1 MRVIKRDGRY
11 EPVQFD
17 KITKRIE
24 ALCTEFKL
32 DIDPVPLAQKVIE
45 GLYDGVTTKELD
57 TLAAETA
64 ESKGLE
70 NAHFSKLAACI
81 EISSLQKEVTGTFS
95 DRIQLMANYT
105 HPVTNKPAPLIEAK
119 LAAIIEKNNDRL
131 NKAIDYKRDYKFN
144 YFGFM
149 TLCRAYFLKMNG
161 KPAERPQDFWMRVSM
176 GIHYEDIDAAIETYE
191 YFSNKKFIHATPT
204 LFNSGTPK
212 PQMSSCFL
220 LTIKDDSIDGIFD
233 TLKDCAK
240 ISKYAGGIGLSI
252 HKIRAFGSYIG
263 GTNGKSNGIIPMLR
277 V

>member
-81 EISSLQKEVTGTFS
+81 EISSLQRK
-95 DRIQLMANYT
+95 
-105 HPVTNKPAPLIEAK
+105 
-119 LAAIIEKNNDRL
+119 
-131 NKAIDYKRDYKFN
+131 
-144 YFGFM
+144 
-149 TLCRAYFLKMNG
+149 
-161 KPAERPQDFWMRVSM
+161 
-176 GIHYEDIDAAIETYE
+176 
-191 YFSNKKFIHATPT
+191 
-204 LFNSGTPK
+204 
-212 PQMSSCFL
+212 
-220 LTIKDDSIDGIFD
+220 
-233 TLKDCAK
+233 
-240 ISKYAGGIGLSI
+240 
-252 HKIRAFGSYIG
+252 
-263 GTNGKSNGIIPMLR
+263 
-277 V
+277 